1 MKNKR
6 LPIIAAFGESANTLG
21 LYGSVTIEA
30 KQGEGESTRPA
41 TFEIQAYNGGPLATP
56 AYMNKFGMPVVIDLA
71 GMETAPSVTAN
82 MDHDQ
87 AQRVGHVTETR
98 NDGRQLILAGIVS
111 GTGAAAAEVVANA
124 KQGYPWQASVEAV
137 PLVPLEKIEAGK
149 SVVVNGQRI
158 DGPVLIARKSRL
170 YGVAFLARGAD
181 STTSVKIAATAA
193 TTLGENEMKFEE
205 WIIAMGFAIATLTDV
220 QTAKLREKFDAEVK
234 ASGATIKPG
243 KAPEIQGKGGTAFD
257 LDGLKVAYAKHE
269 NEIEATAFEFS
280 GKVPA
285 HKLSEIKAGAM
296 AAGYKLK
303 SEALQHEWAPTRF
316 EIEAI
321 KAHYDFKAT
330 CLEASR
336 PSGPAIHAG
345 SKDVSGDVIEAA
357 MATALRVK
365 DVEKQYKDETLQRAH
380 TQFKG
385 RLGLQQVIIMAAS
398 ANGYH
403 AHAGEPIHVGNI
415 RQILEFAFNRQPIHA
430 AAMSTVSLSG
440 ILSNI
445 ANKMLLEGF
454 REVGDEWRM
463 IADIKPVS
471 DFKTV
476 TSYRLLDDMEYKKL
490 GANGEIEHGK
500 VGEESFTRSA
510 DTYARMFALTR
521 TQIIN
526 DDLGAFDDIRTRLGL
541 GAARAMRRLFWTTFM
556 DNATFFTA
564 ARGNYFEGAATTLLT
579 DGVGLQTGITTYR
592 KLKSGDKKRVGS
604 TSNNM
609 PQNPIGPP
617 SMVVV
622 PPELEFTAE
631 KLYTGANLTTLQ
643 DDNIHRGKYKPLVVN
658 ELSDTD
664 FSGNS
669 ATAWYLFGSVLKPMV
684 VSVLNGIETPTVES
698 AEADFNQLG
707 VLFRG
712 YHDFGCDKAEW
723 LAGVKSKG
731 AAG

>member
-1 MKNKR
+1 MKTDQD
-6 LPIIAAFGESANTLG
+6 LILASFGQNANTFG
-21 LYGSVTIEA
+21 LFAPVEVTA
-30 KQGEGESTRPA
+30 KMGDDGQPKPA
-41 TFEIQAYNGGPLATP
+41 TFEIVAYNGGVLATP
-56 AYMNKFGMPVVIDLA
+56 AYMQKFGMPVVIDLS
-71 GMETAPSVTAN
+71 GLETAPSVTAN

-111 GTGAAAAEVVANA
+111 GTGAAANEVIANA

-149 SVVVNGQRI
+149 SVTVNGQRI

-193 TTLGENEMKFEE
+193 TTLGERDVNFQD
-205 WIIAMGFAIATLTDV
+205 WIIALGLEPSTLTEV
-220 QTAKLREKFDAEVK
+220 QSAKLKEKFDAEVK
-234 ASGATIKPG
+234 ASGVATG
-243 KAPEIQGKGGTAFD
+243 NRAPEIQGNGTTAFD

-269 NEIEATAFEFS
+269 HGIEATAFEYQ
-280 GKVPA
+280 GKVDS
-285 HKLSEIKAGAM
+285 HKLAEIKAEAM

-303 SEALQHEWAPTRF
+303 SEALQQEWAPTRF
-316 EIEAI
+316 EVEAI
-321 KAHYDFKAT
+321 KAEYAFKAK
-330 CLEASR
+330 CLEISR
-336 PSGPAIHAG
+336 PVGPAIHSG
-345 SKDVSGDVIEAA
+345 TKDVSGNVIEAA
-357 MATALRVK
+357 MATALRVG
-365 DVEKQYKDETLQRAH
+365 DVEKSYDDKTLQAAH
-380 TQFKG
+380 SQFRG
-385 RLGLQQVIIMAAS
+385 RIGLQQVIIMAAA
-398 ANGYH
+398 ANGMPV
-403 AHAGEPIHVGNI
+403 HAGQKVDVGNI
-415 RQILEFAFNRQPIHA
+415 REVLQYAFNRQPIHA
-430 AAMSTVSLSG
+430 SSNSTVSLSG

-463 IADIKPVS
+463 LADVRPVS
-471 DFKTV
+471 DFKKV

-500 VGEESFTRSA
+500 VGEESFERSA
-510 DTYARMFALTR
+510 STYARMFSLTR
-521 TQIIN
+521 PQIIN

-541 GAARAMRRLFWTTFM
+541 GAARAMRRLFWTTFL
-556 DNATFFTA
+556 DNSTFFTTP
-564 ARGNYFEGAATTLLT
+564 RGNYFEGAATNLLI
-579 DGVGLQTGITTYR
+579 DGIGLQTGITTYR

-617 SMVVV
+617 SMLVV
-622 PPELEFTAE
+622 PPELEFVAE
-631 KLYTGANLTTLQ
+631 KLHTSGNLSTVQ
-643 DDNIHRGKYKPLVVN
+643 DDNIHRGKYRPVVVN
-658 ELSDTD
+658 ELSDTEY
-664 FSGNS
+664 SGS
-669 ATAWYLFGSVLKPMV
+669 SSTAWYLFGSVLKPMV

-707 VLFRG
+707 IQFRG

-731 AAG
+731 AA

>member
-1 MKNKR
+1 MTIDQD
-6 LPIIAAFGESANTLG
+6 LILASFVQSANTFAML
-21 LYGSVTIEA
+21 GSVAIDA
-30 KQGEGESTRPA
+30 RMGEDGQPKPA
-41 TFEIQAYNGGPLATP
+41 TFEIVAYNGGVLATP
-56 AYMNKFGMPVVIDLA
+56 AYMQKFGMPVVIDLA
-71 GMETAPSVTAN
+71 GLEPATSVTAN

-87 AQRVGHVTETR
+87 AQRVGHVTGTR

-124 KQGYPWQASVEAV
+124 KHGYPWQASVEAV
-137 PLVPLEKIEAGK
+137 PLTPLEKIEAGK
-149 SVVVNGQRI
+149 SVTVNGQRI

-181 STTSVKIAATAA
+181 STTSVKIAATAV
-193 TTLGENEMKFEE
+193 TTSGEIEMKFED
-205 WIIAMGFAIATLTDV
+205 WILALGFESMESLNDV
-220 QTAKLREKFDAEVK
+220 QKAKLKEKFDAEVK
-234 ASGATIKPG
+234 ASGDIEPG
-243 KAPEIQGKGGTAFD
+243 KPPEIQGKGGTAFD

-269 NEIEATAFEFS
+269 HGIEATAFEYQ
-280 GKVPA
+280 GKVDA
-285 HKLSEIKAGAM
+285 HKLAEIKAEAM

-303 SEALQHEWAPTRF
+303 SEALQQEWAPTRF

-321 KAHYDFKAT
+321 KAEYDFKAK
-330 CLEASR
+330 CLGISR
-336 PSGPAIHAG
+336 PDGPAIHSG
-345 SKDVSGDVIEAA
+345 TKDVSGNVIEAA
-357 MATALRVK
+357 MATALRVG
-365 DVEKQYKDETLQRAH
+365 DVEKSYDDKTLQAAH
-380 TQFKG
+380 SQFKG
-385 RLGLQQVIIMAAS
+385 RVGLQQVIIMAAA
-398 ANGYH
+398 ANGYQ
-403 AHAGEPIHVGNI
+403 APAGERIHVGNI
-415 RQILEFAFNRQPIHA
+415 RDILESAFNRQPIHA
-430 AAMSTVSLSG
+430 AGMSTVSLSG

-454 REVGDEWRM
+454 REVGDEWRQ
-463 IADIKPVS
+463 IADIRPVS
-471 DFKTV
+471 DFKKV

-500 VGEESFTRSA
+500 VGEESFERSA

-541 GAARAMRRLFWTTFM
+541 GAARAMRRLFWTTFL
-556 DNATFFTA
+556 DNSTFFTA
-564 ARGNYFEGAATTLLT
+564 GRGNYFEGSTTNLLI

-617 SMVVV
+617 SMLVV
-622 PPELEFTAE
+622 PPELEFVAE
-631 KLYTGANLTTLQ
+631 KLHTSGNLSTIQ
-643 DDNIHRGKYKPLVVN
+643 DDNIHRGKYRPLVVN
-658 ELSDTD
+658 ELSDSEY
-664 FSGNS
+664 SGNS
-669 ATAWYLFGSVLKPMV
+669 STAWYLFGSVLKPMV

-731 AAG
+731 AA

>member
-1 MKNKR
+1 VSEQQD
-6 LPIIAAFGESANTLG
+6 PIIATFGQSANTMG
-21 LYGSVTIEA
+21 LLGSVSIDARLSEG
-30 KQGEGESTRPA
+30 GEQKPA
-41 TFEIQAYNGGPLATP
+41 TFEIVAYNGGILATP
-56 AYMNKFGMPVVIDLA
+56 AYMQKFGMPVVIDLS
-71 GMETAPSVTAN
+71 GLETAPSVTAN

-87 AQRVGHVTETR
+87 AQRVGHITETK

-111 GTGAAAAEVVANA
+111 GTGPAATEVVANA

-149 SVVVNGQRI
+149 FVTVNGQRI
-158 DGPVLIARKSRL
+158 AGPVLVSRKSRL

-193 TTLGENEMKFEE
+193 TTPKENDVNFQD
-205 WIIAMGFAIATLTDV
+205 WIIALGLEPSGLSEVAS
-220 QTAKLREKFDAEVK
+220 AKLKEKFDAEVK
-234 ASGATIKPG
+234 ASGVITPG
-243 KAPEIQGKGGTAFD
+243 KAPEIQGNGGTAFD

-269 NEIEATAFEFS
+269 HGIEAAAFEYQ
-280 GKVPA
+280 GKVEA
-285 HKLSEIKAGAM
+285 HKLAEIKAEAM
-296 AAGYKLK
+296 SAGYKLK
-303 SEALQHEWAPTRF
+303 SEALQQEWAPTRF

-321 KAHYDFKAT
+321 KAEYAFKAK
-330 CLEASR
+330 LMEAGR
-336 PSGPAIHAG
+336 PTGPAIH
-345 SKDVSGDVIEAA
+345 SSQRDMSGNVIEAA
-357 MATALRVK
+357 MATALRVG
-365 DVEKQYKDETLQRAH
+365 DVEKSYDDKTLQTAH
-380 TQFKG
+380 TQFRG
-385 RLGLQQVIIMAAS
+385 RVGLQQVMIMAAS
-398 ANGYH
+398 ANGWN
-403 AHAGEPIHVGNI
+403 ASAGERIHVGNI
-415 RQILEFAFNRQPIHA
+415 REVLQFAFNRTPIQA
-430 AAMSTVSLSG
+430 SSNSVVSLSG

-454 REVGDEWRM
+454 REVGDEWRQ
-463 IADIKPVS
+463 IADIRPVS
-471 DFKTV
+471 DFKKV

-500 VGEESFTRSA
+500 VGEETFERSA

-556 DNATFFTA
+556 DNSTFFTT
-564 ARGNYFEGAATTLLT
+564 ARGNYFEGATSNLLV

-604 TSNNM
+604 TSNSV
-609 PQNPIGPP
+609 PQSPIGQP
-617 SMVVV
+617 SKLLV
-622 PPELEFTAE
+622 PPEIEFSAE
-631 KLYTGANLTTLQ
+631 KLFTSGNLSSVQ
-643 DDNIHRGKYKPLVVN
+643 DDNIHRGKYKPVVVN
-658 ELSDTD
+658 ELSDTEY
-664 FSGNS
+664 SGNS

-684 VSVLNGIETPTVES
+684 VSVLNGVETPTVES

-707 VLFRG
+707 IQFRG

-731 AAG
+731 AA